1 MTSTTPSAQDLPDI
15 QSREDT
21 RAKAIDR
28 VGVSNVRHPAVVTD
42 TDGTSQ
48 PVTATFCMTVS
59 LPPEVKG
66 THMSRFIQVLSKH
79 KEQLGPGRLDD
90 LVQDVRGILEAEVAQ
105 IDMSFPWFIN
115 KPAPV
120 TGEVGM
126 IEYQVSLGIEAG
138 PGDRIKR
145 FVTVAAPAT
154 SLCPCSKEISQFGAH
169 NQRCELTARIECE
182 EPIGIAELGRYL
194 ESAASCE
201 VFSVLKRPDEKY
213 VTEVA
218 YENPKFVEDIIR
230 DLAITLDG
238 DDRIRQYRINSENF
252 ESIHGHNAW
261 AEIERSND

>member
-1 MTSTTPSAQDLPDI
+1 MPQGHDLPDI
-15 QSREDT
+15 QSLEDN
-21 RAKAIDR
+21 RATAIDR

-59 LPPEVKG
+59 LPGDVKG
-66 THMSRFIQVLSKH
+66 THMSRFIQVLAKH
-79 KEQLGPGRLDD
+79 REQLGPGRLDE
-90 LVQDVRGILEAEVAQ
+90 LVQDIRSVLEAEVAQ

-138 PGDRIKR
+138 PDDKIKR
-145 FVTVAAPAT
+145 FVTVAVPAT
-154 SLCPCSKEISQFGAH
+154 SLCPCSKEISRFGAH

-230 DLAITLDG
+230 DLALTLDG
-238 DDRIRQYRINSENF
+238 DDRIQQYRINSENF

-261 AEIERSND
+261 AEIERTRR